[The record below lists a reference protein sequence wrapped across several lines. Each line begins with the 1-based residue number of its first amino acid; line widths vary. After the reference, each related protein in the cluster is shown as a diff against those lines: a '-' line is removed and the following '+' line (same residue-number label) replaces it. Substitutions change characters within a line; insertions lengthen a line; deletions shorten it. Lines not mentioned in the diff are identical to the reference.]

1 MGANLCASDKAS
13 REPITY
19 FKTLDQFSNF
29 SESEREKVK
38 LTLSLKNIQDSSQY
52 EVSLL
57 IYSDKQ
63 RLNFRN
69 VSTTE
74 SASAKNNE
82 ITFNQLLIMEYYFE
96 KEQPLGFQIKGS
108 FNETVQT
115 TLGSIMGSRGQ
126 KLKKTLSNNSILEIS
141 GQRLSDLKTNLNFD
155 VNVSGN
161 LNGMGI
167 SFLIKYLGT
176 QSNPLN
182 NNIYR
187 SEIANNK
194 TNITFEKIS
203 IPTIALCPD
212 GKFNENI
219 MSIEINDN
227 FHNNKLGELTNPIQ
241 TFVSND
247 QKINNNQVNVKIK
260 TTIKT
265 VYSFLDFLRGGM
277 EINLTIGIDFTGSN
291 GSPTYSN
298 SLHYL
303 AQGSLNNYERAI
315 RSCGDILA
323 VYDADQLFPVYG
335 YGAVYNGSSQNLH
348 CFALNGNQNNPD
360 IKTID
365 NILKVYRETVPK
377 LSFSGPTFFAPLIN
391 NLNNNVKEDLRNGKK
406 MNYNIL
412 MILTDGQIGDM
423 RETIDALVEASYL
436 PISVIIVGIGNGP
449 FGNMDILDADENPL
463 FDRNGRKADRDL
475 VQFVPFDNFKN
486 DGDKLAEQV
495 LEEVPRQVVE
505 YYDHKKISP
514 MDDLGKSNF

>member
-1 MGANLCASDKAS
+1 MGANLCARDKAS

-141 GQRLSDLKTNLNFD
+141 GQRLSDLKTNLNLD

-365 NILKVYRETVPK
+365 NVLKVYRETVPK

>member
-167 SFLIKYLGT
+167 YLGT

-335 YGAVYNGSSQNLH
+335 YGWY
-348 CFALNGNQNNPD
+348 
-360 IKTID
+360 
-365 NILKVYRETVPK
+365 
-377 LSFSGPTFFAPLIN
+377 
-391 NLNNNVKEDLRNGKK
+391 
-406 MNYNIL
+406 
-412 MILTDGQIGDM
+412 
-423 RETIDALVEASYL
+423 
-436 PISVIIVGIGNGP
+436 
-449 FGNMDILDADENPL
+449 
-463 FDRNGRKADRDL
+463 
-475 VQFVPFDNFKN
+475 
-486 DGDKLAEQV
+486 
-495 LEEVPRQVVE
+495 
-505 YYDHKKISP
+505 
-514 MDDLGKSNF
+514 

>member
-365 NILKVYRETVPK
+365 NVLKVYRETVPK

-463 FDRNGRKADRDL
+463 FDKNGRKADRDL

-505 YYDHKKISP
+505 YYEHKKISP

>member
-365 NILKVYRETVPK
+365 NVLKVYRETVPK